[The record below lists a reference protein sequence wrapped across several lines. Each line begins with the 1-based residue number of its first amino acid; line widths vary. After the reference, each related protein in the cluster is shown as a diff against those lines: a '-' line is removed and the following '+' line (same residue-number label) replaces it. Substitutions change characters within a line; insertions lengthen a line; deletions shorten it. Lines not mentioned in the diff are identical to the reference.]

1 MNLNDN
7 TTKIITTLIS
17 SIGGV
22 LTTGII
28 VTAFVGQWWVTP
40 KHRAKAIS
48 MVVDQY
54 KSKGKINEEGMMT
67 KSDSESLENDLNY
80 VLSGK
85 KGK

>member
-1 MNLNDN
+1 MNDN

-22 LTTGII
+22 LTTGLI

-40 KHRAKAIS
+40 KHRAKATS
-48 MVVDQY
+48 MILDKY
-54 KSKGKINEEGMMT
+54 KSEGKINEEGMMKKEDA
-67 KSDSESLENDLNY
+67 KSLKNDLDY